1 MLDTLKLAVELLN
14 NLTLPGIVAL
24 LAYIVYLLVSK
35 NGPIKAISDNHL
47 SGLPEMNATLLRIEV
62 TMNEVRDGINFLK
75 GRIK

>member
-1 MLDTLKLAVELLN
+1 MLDSLKMAVELLN
-14 NLTLPGIVAL
+14 GLSPIGIIAI
-24 LAYIVYLLVSK
+24 LAYIVYLLISK
-35 NGPIKAISDNHL
+35 NGPVKAISDNHL